1 MAGDRSREQS
11 EYEVDGPSPQISF
24 VPVSKSRLQE
34 IPRGGNNSRSTSSA
48 VIAYLYIRYALK
60 DRSEISPFRHSE

>member
-34 IPRGGNNSRSTSSA
+34 HFLVAETTRGALLPR
-48 VIAYLYIRYALK
+48 
-60 DRSEISPFRHSE
+60 